1 MFNSFTN
8 KFKSLIFSPQAGNS
22 RKRKRPRDES
32 DDTDCEIIEVKRPK
46 NSEQNPQLGYN
57 FFAEMA
63 NWVKSKSSWSSMFDF
78 KTKEPGKRNG
88 DLHQNF
94 TNDGDHDVSGK
105 HNGNRISV
113 AKRSN
118 QVQTN
123 FGKSQIYVRDKRSDH
138 ASSEIP
144 SYNGN
149 SQEIERNSISDGDIV
164 NGDGREIRSDDIIQG
179 PGPGYQQIGRKSYA
193 SVVKGSMEPSRN
205 GQDSMKQSNHRP
217 GSDRR
222 KQRSLFEKKKPE
234 VLFTA
239 TETVRLD
246 EKERYK
252 MLLQQYTSV
261 PLKSSQTEE
270 NEVNQQDW
278 PSVNKSKSHRS
289 EESLLGNRTN
299 HYVTKIDIAKDIP
312 RHKMKAKHIQHP
324 PGSSMLERH
333 VSPIEMIRK
342 TSLSGSTVQTPT
354 SLPQRPLLEST
365 RLPDT
370 SMLELFTTE
379 ESQRG
384 RKTPPERES
393 MIERSQRISTD
404 HKDYRSSE
412 YLSDSWVSGIMSKY
426 SSSARDRTRKIAEA
440 ELKAKLYE
448 ERRKGKDDDL
458 EKRLRIQMR
467 LYEKVPAVTE
477 DLPVELSE
485 EEEEKEEVLPE
496 ITPEMDDV
504 INKALRGQ
512 PAHEVL
518 VEGYRLQITRGD
530 IATLAGLNWLNDEV
544 INFYMNMLM
553 ERGEKDNYPKCYA
566 FNTFFYPKI
575 MSGGHSTVRRW
586 TKKVDIFSYDYLI
599 VPVHLGMHW
608 CLCIVDFKKK
618 CIKYYDS
625 MGGQNVKCLNAVKQ
639 YLCDEC
645 KDKKNQQFDQSGWST
660 EIAEDIPQQMNGSD
674 CGMFA
679 CKFAD
684 YITRGANITFEQK
697 HMSYFRRRMVYEIV
711 KKNLLQ

>member
-1 MFNSFTN
+1 
-8 KFKSLIFSPQAGNS
+8 
-22 RKRKRPRDES
+22 
-32 DDTDCEIIEVKRPK
+32 
-46 NSEQNPQLGYN
+46 
-57 FFAEMA
+57 
-63 NWVKSKSSWSSMFDF
+63 
-78 KTKEPGKRNG
+78 
-88 DLHQNF
+88 
-94 TNDGDHDVSGK
+94 
-105 HNGNRISV
+105 
-113 AKRSN
+113 
-118 QVQTN
+118 
-123 FGKSQIYVRDKRSDH
+123 
-138 ASSEIP
+138 
-144 SYNGN
+144 
-149 SQEIERNSISDGDIV
+149 
-164 NGDGREIRSDDIIQG
+164 
-179 PGPGYQQIGRKSYA
+179 
-193 SVVKGSMEPSRN
+193 
-205 GQDSMKQSNHRP
+205 
-217 GSDRR
+217 
-222 KQRSLFEKKKPE
+222 
-234 VLFTA
+234 
-239 TETVRLD
+239 
-246 EKERYK
+246 
-252 MLLQQYTSV
+252 
-261 PLKSSQTEE
+261 
-270 NEVNQQDW
+270 
-278 PSVNKSKSHRS
+278 
-289 EESLLGNRTN
+289 
-299 HYVTKIDIAKDIP
+299 
-312 RHKMKAKHIQHP
+312 
-324 PGSSMLERH
+324 
-333 VSPIEMIRK
+333 
-342 TSLSGSTVQTPT
+342 
-354 SLPQRPLLEST
+354 
-365 RLPDT
+365 
-370 SMLELFTTE
+370 
-379 ESQRG
+379 
-384 RKTPPERES
+384 

>member
-105 HNGNRISV
+105 HNGNRIAV

-164 NGDGREIRSDDIIQG
+164 NGNGREISSDEIIQG
-179 PGPGYQQIGRKSYA
+179 AGPGYQQIGRKSYA

-205 GQDSMKQSNHRP
+205 GQDNMKQS
-217 GSDRR
+217 SM
-222 KQRSLFEKKKPE
+222 F
-234 VLFTA
+234 
-239 TETVRLD
+239 TVRLD

-252 MLLQQYTSV
+252 MFPSKYTSV

-299 HYVTKIDIAKDIP
+299 HYVTKIDISKDIP

-379 ESQRG
+379 ESQTG
-384 RKTPPERES
+384 
-393 MIERSQRISTD
+393 
-404 HKDYRSSE
+404 
-412 YLSDSWVSGIMSKY
+412 
-426 SSSARDRTRKIAEA
+426 
-440 ELKAKLYE
+440 
-448 ERRKGKDDDL
+448 
-458 EKRLRIQMR
+458 
-467 LYEKVPAVTE
+467 
-477 DLPVELSE
+477 
-485 EEEEKEEVLPE
+485 
-496 ITPEMDDV
+496 
-504 INKALRGQ
+504 
-512 PAHEVL
+512 
-518 VEGYRLQITRGD
+518 
-530 IATLAGLNWLNDEV
+530 
-544 INFYMNMLM
+544 MN
-553 ERGEKDNYPKCYA
+553 
-566 FNTFFYPKI
+566 
-575 MSGGHSTVRRW
+575 
-586 TKKVDIFSYDYLI
+586 SYY
-599 VPVHLGMHW
+599 
-608 CLCIVDFKKK
+608 
-618 CIKYYDS
+618 
-625 MGGQNVKCLNAVKQ
+625 
-639 YLCDEC
+639 
-645 KDKKNQQFDQSGWST
+645 
-660 EIAEDIPQQMNGSD
+660 
-674 CGMFA
+674 
-679 CKFAD
+679 
-684 YITRGANITFEQK
+684 
-697 HMSYFRRRMVYEIV
+697 
-711 KKNLLQ
+711 

>member
-8 KFKSLIFSPQAGNS
+8 KFKSFIFSPQAGNS
-22 RKRKRPRDES
+22 RKRKRPIDES
-32 DDTDCEIIEVKRPK
+32 DDTDCEIIDVKRPK
-46 NSEQNPQLGYN
+46 SSEQNPQLGYN
-57 FFAEMA
+57 FFAKMA
-63 NWVKSKSSWSSMFDF
+63 DWVKSKSTWSSMFDF
-78 KTKEPGKRNG
+78 KTKEQSKRNG
-88 DLHQNF
+88 NLHQNF
-94 TNDGDHDVSGK
+94 TSDGDLEVSGK
-105 HNGNRISV
+105 HNGNRIPV

-118 QVQTN
+118 QGQTN
-123 FGKSQIYVRDKRSDH
+123 YGKSQIKVKDERSDH
-138 ASSEIP
+138 ASSEIL

-149 SQEIERNSISDGDIV
+149 SQETGGNYRRDGDII
-164 NGDGREIRSDDIIQG
+164 NGDGRETPPDDIIQG

-193 SVVKGSMEPSRN
+193 SVVKGSMEPNSS
-205 GQDSMKQSNHRP
+205 GQDSIKQTNHRP
-217 GSDRR
+217 GSDKR

-261 PLKSSQTEE
+261 PLKSSQTD
-270 NEVNQQDW
+270 NDVNQDYW

-299 HYVTKIDIAKDIP
+299 HYVTKIDISKDIP
-312 RHKMKAKHIQHP
+312 RHKMTPKYIQHP

-342 TSLSGSTVQTPT
+342 TSLSSSTVQTPT

-365 RLPDT
+365 RLPET
-370 SMLELFTTE
+370 SMSELFTNE
-379 ESQRG
+379 QSQTG
-384 RKTPPERES
+384 RKTSPERES
-393 MIERSQRISTD
+393 MIERSKRISTAN
-404 HKDYRSSE
+404 KDYRSSQ
-412 YLSDSWVSGIMSKY
+412 YLSDSWVSEIMSKY

-467 LYEKVPAVTE
+467 LYEKEPAVTE

-518 VEGYRLQITRGD
+518 VEGYRIQITRGD

-618 CIKYYDS
+618 CIQYYDS

-645 KDKKNQQFDQSGWST
+645 KDKKNQQFDQTGWST

-684 YITRGANITFEQK
+684 YITREANITFEQK